1 MRVDRLEPVRG
12 IVLTDDQH
20 ETAAQLSAKA
30 DTSSH
35 DHLLLSRFI
44 TIQEFDSANKNNS
57 V

>member
-12 IVLTDDQH
+12 IVLTYNQH

-35 DHLLLSRFI
+35 DRLLLSRLI
-44 TIQEFDSANKNNS
+44 AIKEFDSANKNYS